1 MTCYGLC
8 AHILARS
15 NILKLKRL
23 DGFITDSFSL
33 QKSLTDGLLTCVDYL
48 WIIVMFL
55 SAVWTFILTAP
66 IHCRGSID
74 DQVMLNLSKSVMIKK
89 QIHLHLEWLKGE
101 YILRVQI
108 FIFGWT
114 ILLSSLLIAELK
126 YLRLEIRTNP
136 RPECLRNFKT
146 VLALISYLKYQQSS
160 ESSTMP
166 WPLPDLF
173 DSNFASFLS
182 FHLTFIE

>member
-1 MTCYGLC
+1 MSCEQNACHLSIILHWKRVNQERTVHRSGTEKQICWWILMWEDRGLMFSLDDVLW
-8 AHILARS
+8 IMRS
-15 NILKLKRL
+15 YFGQKQYFKVKRL

-33 QKSLTDGLLTCVDYL
+33 QKSLTDGLLTCRLLVDY
-48 WIIVMFL
+48 VMFL

-108 FIFGWT
+108 FILVNYSF
-114 ILLSSLLIAELK
+114 K
-126 YLRLEIRTNP
+126 QFVNCRT
-136 RPECLRNFKT
+136 
-146 VLALISYLKYQQSS
+146 
-160 ESSTMP
+160 
-166 WPLPDLF
+166 
-173 DSNFASFLS
+173 
-182 FHLTFIE
+182 